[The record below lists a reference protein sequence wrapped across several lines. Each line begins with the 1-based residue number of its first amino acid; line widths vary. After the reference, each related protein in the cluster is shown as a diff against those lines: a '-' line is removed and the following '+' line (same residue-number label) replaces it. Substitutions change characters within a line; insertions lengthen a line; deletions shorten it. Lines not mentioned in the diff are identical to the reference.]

1 MDFCVG
7 GYQLP
12 DSMYQQRMNL
22 VPMPYPHPQQMS
34 MYMPALPQLVGTGVF
49 IPPPQYTR
57 NSQNNQM
64 QGQGQGQGQGMGQV
78 MGQGQ
83 GQVMGQ
89 VMGQGQGQGM
99 GQVMGQVM
107 GQMQV
112 QGQGMGQMQGS
123 AHPGVD
129 GRGPVGQWPVNSPSI
144 VTGIPCYSNPP
155 PQIYMQPGTVPN
167 PGMIAPGPSNTVYWT
182 NNHGR

>member
-1 MDFCVG
+1 MDICVG

-34 MYMPALPQLVGTGVF
+34 MYIPAPPQPVGTGVF

-64 QGQGQGQGQGMGQV
+64 QGQ
-78 MGQGQ
+78 
-83 GQVMGQ
+83 
-89 VMGQGQGQGM
+89 GQGQGQGM

-144 VTGIPCYSNPP
+144 VTGIPCYSNPA